1 MSLFIEVQSV
11 EKGCNVII
19 NLDEVIEIAPLREGG
34 CSLFFS
40 DAAAV
45 GGKVSFK
52 VRESYELFKQFCIQ
66 PVSTDD
72 IARKVK
78 NLKASTPQGDIV
90 IPTIGQLTA
99 TPK

>member
-11 EKGCNVII
+11 EKGCNVIV
-19 NLDEVIEIAPLREGG
+19 NLDEVLEIAPLREGG

-40 DAAAV
+40 DSAAV

-52 VRESYELFKQFCIQ
+52 VQDNYDLFRQFCIQ
-66 PVSTDD
+66 PVSSDD
-72 IARKVK
+72 IAKKIK